1 MRDPAESAN
10 SPANSSRTERINE
23 IAHYSRATAT
33 CGEKVEGLGS
43 AAAIACGT
51 VLCQNKHID
60 WCEAQSRD
68 PTARLVIKLLRARAK
83 REDIPTDE
91 LRNQCIDPDE
101 VYRLVDQ
108 CELPALPEHGNRK
121 LSVRRPTLEP
131 ASRSNRKPEKYEY
144 ILGDEPVRLCMY
156 GHTYSKSM
164 DQPGK
169 VVNPARGQL
178 NRGNEY
184 FPMRVRA

>member
-1 MRDPAESAN
+1 MCTPRRRDIYRIFTRRRLASRTADEPYRCRRTLGTWTATICVPAHTKRGRPPAANPRSCSCSHRGSVTRERARPPRNSTRAAPDTMRDPAESAN

-68 PTARLVIKLLRARAK
+68 PTARLVNKLL
-83 REDIPTDE
+83 
-91 LRNQCIDPDE
+91 
-101 VYRLVDQ
+101 
-108 CELPALPEHGNRK
+108 
-121 LSVRRPTLEP
+121 
-131 ASRSNRKPEKYEY
+131 
-144 ILGDEPVRLCMY
+144 
-156 GHTYSKSM
+156 
-164 DQPGK
+164 
-169 VVNPARGQL
+169 
-178 NRGNEY
+178 
-184 FPMRVRA
+184 